1 MRATAIKENI
11 SKIEQLENKYP
22 NRLKLFRSENDVD
35 SINMD
40 MMMKGNHQDFD
51 NADSDMPKFLAEQLE
66 SRKEV
71 AIIPAGKSK
80 VLVLA
85 GHGLFKS

>member
-1 MRATAIKENI
+1 MRTTAIKENI
-11 SKIEQLENKYP
+11 SKQLENRYP
-22 NRLKLFRSENDVD
+22 NKLKLFRSENDID
-35 SINMD
+35 SLDMD
-40 MMMKGNHQDFD
+40 MMMKGDHQDFD

-66 SRKEV
+66 SGKEV

-80 VLVLA
+80 MLLLA